1 MKPSKKKKRYAEDE
15 EGREDAQDEVNFEAA
30 WSHVDRWRPSRL
42 DQLSARASGS
52 GGFTYYNPV
61 AAASA
66 RPALPAHPRPP
77 LKSGNDSWQRQ
88 RQERVPRAEHARR
101 AHEEEKAYSDQ
112 GQAFSNRTGG
122 LSQQPG
128 PASSGMYRHRAS
140 RHQSLESVKR
150 RHAPTNLAREVGF
163 PLTLVIL
170 FIGALVS
177 FPFLMSEHRAHA
189 VAAKAGHEVHAAFSG
204 AASMGQARN
213 EPQRKWLQ
221 QHAAQM
227 KQQQGAKGG
236 HRQPAP
242 PSPPSPPRARLDA
255 AIHVSCTWRLD

>member
-1 MKPSKKKKRYAEDE
+1 MKSSKKKKRYAVDE
-15 EGREDAQDEVNFEAA
+15 EGREDAQDEVPFEAA
-30 WSHVDRWRPSRL
+30 WSHVERWRPSRL
-42 DQLSARASGS
+42 DQLSAQASSS
-52 GGFTYYNPV
+52 GGFTYYNPR
-61 AAASA
+61 AAAPMPPTRPA
-66 RPALPAHPRPP
+66 RPRPSG
-77 LKSGNDSWQRQ
+77 KSRSGNDSGQ
-88 RQERVPRAEHARR
+88 RQERASRAEDARR
-101 AHEEEKAYSDQ
+101 SHEEEEAYPDERHAS
-112 GQAFSNRTGG
+112 SSRTGG
-122 LSQQPG
+122 YSQQPG
-128 PASSGMYRHRAS
+128 PASSGIYRHRSS

-163 PLTLVIL
+163 PLTLIIL
-170 FIGALVS
+170 FIGALVCL
-177 FPFLMSEHRAHA
+177 PFLMSERRAHA